1 MAGSR
6 KFSPSEVLD
15 EGWALVVL
23 YLTLLPDA
31 SETPPL
37 LACGLQL
44 PAPCR

>member
-23 YLTLLPDA
+23 YLALVPDA
-31 SETPPL
+31 SETLPHL
-37 LACGLQL
+37 TRVTSIACL
-44 PAPCR
+44 CR